1 MPSRPVLRGTAL
13 LAAALVVTGCGSG
26 DQPDPGGAASEA
38 GPSGAFPVTVSTAF
52 GDVTVEEEP
61 ARVVALGWSDAETA
75 LALGVQPVG
84 ASDWLGFG
92 GEGVGPWAEGL
103 YDEAPE
109 IVETLEPSFEQIAA
123 LRPDLIL
130 DTRSD
135 GTQERYEALSA
146 IAPTIGQ
153 PEGAGPYQTT
163 WQQQLDLVGSALG
176 RAEAARSLEDEV
188 GREFEDAAAAHPEFA
203 GRSVAVAAYTSA
215 GWGAYV
221 RGDSR
226 VDFLEQLGFTNAPAV
241 QEQAAEN
248 FYVPISEEQLPLL
261 DADLTVAFPIF
272 VDAGLTPGP
281 RSGGQPTASANSG
294 TAFSSA
300 YRVPRTE
307 PLEKALTSVWSSSTT
322 PCPACTDGTA
332 CHSGLPVIR
341 PASAK
346 IGKAMVRSA
355 SSSGSCSSLTGT

>member
-1 MPSRPVLRGTAL
+1 MSSRLALRGTAL
-13 LAAALVVTGCGSG
+13 LAAALVVTSCGSG
-26 DQPDPGGAASEA
+26 DSGGNATTGGGAGSGGSA
-38 GPSGAFPVTVSTAF
+38 SGAFPVTVSTAF

-61 ARVVALGWSDAETA
+61 TRVVALGWSDAETA

-92 GEGVGPWAEGL
+92 GEGVGPWAEGR

-109 IVETLEPSFEQIAA
+109 IVETLEPSYEQIAA

-130 DTRSD
+130 DTRSA
-135 GTQERYEALSA
+135 GTQERYDALSA

-163 WQQQLDLVGSALG
+163 WQQQLDLVGQALG
-176 RAEAARSLEDEV
+176 KAEEARSLEDEV
-188 GREFEDAAAAHPEFA
+188 GRQFADTAAAHPDFA
-203 GRSVAVAAYTSA
+203 GKSVAVAAYTSA

-248 FYVPISEEQLPLL
+248 FYVSISEEQLPLL
-261 DADLTVAFPIF
+261 DADLTVAFPIY
-272 VDAGLTPGP
+272 VDAALITGDPLWQAIPSVQAGHGVVLEDQTLV
-281 RSGGQPTASANSG
+281 N
-294 TAFSSA
+294 AFSSGSVLGTQYA
-300 YRVPRTE
+300 LENAVP
-307 PLEKALTSVWSSSTT
+307 LFAGAL
-322 PCPACTDGTA
+322 G
-332 CHSGLPVIR
+332 
-341 PASAK
+341 
-346 IGKAMVRSA
+346 
-355 SSSGSCSSLTGT
+355 